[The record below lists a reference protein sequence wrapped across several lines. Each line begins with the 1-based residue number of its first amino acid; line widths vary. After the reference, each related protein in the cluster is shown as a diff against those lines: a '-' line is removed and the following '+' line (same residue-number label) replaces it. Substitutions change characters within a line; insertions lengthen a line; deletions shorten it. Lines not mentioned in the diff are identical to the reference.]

1 MLTKADRP
9 CRGAAGL
16 RLFVAFV
23 AGAASVL
30 AFAPFEIY
38 PLGLLSL
45 ALLVYLSARVEQPR
59 AGFGL
64 GFAWGMGSF
73 LAGISWL
80 FIALNRYGGVSA
92 PVAALAITLFCAYLA
107 LFPALAAG
115 LFVRLRPR
123 SVGLGALAFAGV
135 WTLAEMLRGRL
146 FTGFPWLAIGYSQTP
161 PSPLAGFFPVL
172 GVYGVGFVLALLA
185 AVLGLAVQ
193 RGRLALFAGLALL
206 ALSSA
211 GGMALARI
219 HWTAPVGAP
228 LSVALIQTNIGQ
240 ALKWAP
246 ESLAEVFTI
255 NADLVRAQSADL
267 VVLPETTLPML
278 ADQLPGDFLATLS
291 APVRA
296 AGADLLLGVFT
307 RDAVGRIFNSAIS
320 LGASPEQI
328 YSKRHL
334 VPFGEYLPP
343 FFGWFYR
350 IADIPMSDQT
360 RGASDQPPLRL
371 AGQRIAVNICYEDLF
386 GQELIGGLPDATLFL
401 NLSNLAWYGESF
413 AQPQHLQ
420 IARARAME
428 SGRPMLR
435 ATNTGMTAVV
445 QVDGRVT
452 GVLPQ
457 FERGALHVSVQGHQG
472 MTPYGQWG
480 DLAALVLAVFALGL
494 LALAPRR
501 SAEPAE

>member
-9 CRGAAGL
+9 CRRAAGL
-16 RLFVAFV
+16 RLFAAFV

-92 PVAALAITLFCAYLA
+92 PVAALAIALFCAYLA
-107 LFPALAAG
+107 LLPALAAG

-193 RGRLALFAGLALL
+193 RGRSALFAGLALL
-206 ALSSA
+206 ALSCA

-307 RDAVGRIFNSAIS
+307 RDAAGRIFNSAIS

-386 GQELIGGLPDATLFL
+386 GHELIGGLPDATLFL

-494 LALAPRR
+494 LVLAPRR
-501 SAEPAE
+501 SAEPVE